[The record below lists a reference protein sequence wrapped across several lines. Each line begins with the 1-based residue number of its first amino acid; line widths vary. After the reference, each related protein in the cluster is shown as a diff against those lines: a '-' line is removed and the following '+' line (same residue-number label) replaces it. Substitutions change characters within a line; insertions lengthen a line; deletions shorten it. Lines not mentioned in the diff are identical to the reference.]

1 MPPLPL
7 GREWIAAR
15 LPHQGRMCL
24 LDSLLEFDPA
34 RILCAAD
41 SHRDAGNPLRA
52 GGRLGA
58 ACALE
63 YAGQAIALHG
73 TLLATQAP
81 PRPGMLVAVRELHLA
96 VAALDELP
104 GSLRIA
110 CERLD
115 GDARTMRYGFEV
127 SCDGVAVATGRA
139 TIVCGLP
146 VGFAA

>member
-1 MPPLPL
+1 MPPLPQ

-24 LDSLLEFDPA
+24 LDALLEFDAA

-41 SHRDAGNPLRA
+41 SHRDAANPLRA

-58 ACALE
+58 ACAVE

-73 TLLATQAP
+73 TLLAQDAQ
-81 PRPGMLVAVRELHLA
+81 PRPGMLVAVRELRLA
-96 VAALDELP
+96 VAALDDLR

-110 CERLD
+110 CEWLD
-115 GDARTMRYGFEV
+115 GDARTLRYRFEV
-127 SCDGVAVATGRA
+127 SCDGAAVAGGRA
-139 TIVCGLP
+139 TIVIGLP